1 MKKITTLGLFE
12 ILEKENIFSKVT
24 DEKTFSTI
32 ISGPYINR
40 PGLALSGY
48 FERFSYDRVQILGDP
63 EVGYIQSS
71 SKDEIY
77 ENIKRMFTYSIPCLF
92 FCKGNTVPQFIT
104 ILANESNIPII
115 QTPLSTDLLIK
126 TINQKMNE
134 IFCPRTIEHSTF
146 MDIYGAGVLITGKSG
161 VGKSES
167 ALDLIERGHRLVC
180 DDSTSIS
187 KLSNDTLEG
196 TSTRED
202 RSFME
207 IRGIGIV
214 NIQKMFGIQAI
225 RKKKK
230 LDMIIELIPYNTNRN
245 YDTINTERLDNK
257 KFKTLLQT
265 PIPLFQLPVSPGKNM
280 SILIETAVLN
290 FLTTSFGYDA
300 AKTYIEKQ
308 KKFFKE

>member
-1 MKKITTLGLFE
+1 MKKITVQELFE
-12 ILEKENIFSKVT
+12 TLEKDNIFNKVT
-24 DEKTFSTI
+24 DEKTFSTV
-32 ISGPYINR
+32 ISNPYINR

-71 SKDEIY
+71 SKDDVY
-77 ENIKRMFTYSIPCLF
+77 EKMKRMFTYNIPCLF
-92 FCKGNTVPQFIT
+92 FSKGNTVPQFIT

-115 QTPLSTDLLIK
+115 QTPISTDNLIK
-126 TINQKMNE
+126 AISQKLDAV
-134 IFCPRTIEHSTF
+134 FSPRTIEHSTF

-180 DDSTSIS
+180 DDSTSIT
-187 KLSNDTLEG
+187 KLSNGSLEG

-214 NIQKMFGIQAI
+214 DIQKMFGIQAI
-225 RKKKK
+225 RKKKG

-257 KFKTLLQT
+257 KFKNLLQS

-290 FLTTSFGYDA
+290 FLTISFGYDA

-308 KKFFKE
+308 KNFFKS

>member
-1 MKKITTLGLFE
+1 MKKITTQELFE
-12 ILEKENIFSKVT
+12 ILEKENIFNKVT

-32 ISGPYINR
+32 ISNPYINR

-48 FERFSYDRVQILGDP
+48 LERFSYNRVQILGDP

-71 SKDEIY
+71 SKEDIY
-77 ENIKRMFTYSIPCLF
+77 DKLKQVFTYSIPCLF
-92 FCKGNTVPQFIT
+92 FSKGNTVPQYIT

-115 QTPLSTDLLIK
+115 QTPLSTDNLIRLI
-126 TINQKMNE
+126 TQKLDT

-146 MDIYGAGVLITGKSG
+146 MDIYGAGVLIIGKSG

-180 DDSTSIS
+180 DDSTSIA
-187 KLSNDTLEG
+187 KLSNGQLEG
-196 TSTRED
+196 ASTRED

-214 NIQKMFGIQAI
+214 DIQKMFGIQAI
-225 RKKKK
+225 RKKKT
-230 LDMIIELIPYNTNRN
+230 LDMIIELIPYSTNRN
-245 YDTINTERLDNK
+245 YDSVNTERLDNK
-257 KFKTLLQT
+257 KFKNLLQT
-265 PIPLFQLPVSPGKNM
+265 PVPLFQLPVSPGKNM

-290 FLTTSFGYDA
+290 FLTISFGYDA
-300 AKTYIEKQ
+300 AQTYIQKQ
-308 KKFFKE
+308 KNFFK